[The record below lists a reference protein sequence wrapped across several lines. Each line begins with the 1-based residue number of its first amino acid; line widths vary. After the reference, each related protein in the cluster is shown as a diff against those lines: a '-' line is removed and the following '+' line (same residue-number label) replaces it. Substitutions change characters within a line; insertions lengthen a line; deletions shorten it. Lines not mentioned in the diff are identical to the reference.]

1 MRYDISIFFKDK
13 SNFKIAEIGSH
24 KGYSTKILSK
34 IFSKVYAVDNSIEWT
49 NFNKNFN
56 KNIYN
61 IEYVMLDIYNDNW
74 NIIPEDIDV
83 SFIDVDHSYNC
94 CKSDIINSIKRFTN
108 LKYII
113 LDDYGVW
120 EGVKKIVYELIENK
134 TLNFETFIGINDV
147 PGPSGMV
154 YNVHEGIIC
163 SINK

>member
-1 MRYDISIFFKDK
+1 
-13 SNFKIAEIGSH
+13 
-24 KGYSTKILSK
+24 
-34 IFSKVYAVDNSIEWT
+34 
-49 NFNKNFN
+49 
-56 KNIYN
+56 
-61 IEYVMLDIYNDNW
+61 MLDIYNDNW

-94 CKSDIINSIKRFTN
+94 CKSDIINSINRFTN

-120 EGVKKIVYELIENK
+120 EGVKKIVDELIENK